1 MAVVKYSGLGMSV
14 IYSGTSNNYRVRG
27 CNNQRWYRRVIR
39 RVINLRTSP
48 SCPSSC
54 DHRFRHFVI
63 FSRFPKFLIISF
75 ENIESISRLSR
86 PPLPR
91 RLNNDITHDK
101 NCIVSGEKR
110 LLQKTWFITFRSNDE
125 NFLPSPS
132 HVTPLFE
139 ILSDLD

>member
-14 IYSGTSNNYRVRG
+14 IYSGTSNNYRVRAITSG
-27 CNNQRWYRRVIR
+27 DIDVIR

-48 SCPSSC
+48 SCASC

-86 PPLPR
+86 APLPR

-110 LLQKTWFITFRSNDE
+110 LLQKT
-125 NFLPSPS
+125 
-132 HVTPLFE
+132 
-139 ILSDLD
+139 